1 MIRKISLY
9 AKDIFDNMAKA
20 EDFIENMTYEDFLK
34 DEKTSYA
41 VVRCLEIIG
50 EATKNIPAETRHKY
64 PEVPWKKMAGMR
76 DKIIHDYFGLRVER
90 VWLAVKKDIPLLK
103 PMMQKIFGELEYLE
117 KSAESE

>member
-9 AKDIFDNMAKA
+9 ANDIFDNMARA
-20 EDFIENMTYEDFLK
+20 ESFIENMTYEDLLA

-50 EATKNIPAETRHKY
+50 EATKNIPTETRRKY

-76 DKIIHDYFGLRVER
+76 DKIIHVYFGLRMER

-103 PMMQKIFGELEYLE
+103 DKIKKVCGDLEALE
-117 KSAESE
+117 KSAEAE